1 MNILTENLPQSVD
14 VGGKTYKINT
24 DFRAGIKFELMIQKS
39 EGTVGDILALFYE
52 KNLPIENIDEA
63 IKAIELFYCC
73 GELPNKEKKAEE
85 AKTNKI
91 AYAFDEDASAIFAD
105 FWNFYNIDLSQE
117 GLHWWAFRS
126 LLEGL
131 PEKSEFKQRLYY
143 RTVDVKNLSKS
154 EKKRVLKIRSMIE
167 IKPRDGEKTTLE
179 GRNKKMLDYIAQRRA
194 EVAGGVK

>member
-1 MNILTENLPQSVD
+1 
-14 VGGKTYKINT
+14 
-24 DFRAGIKFELMIQKS
+24 MIQKS
-39 EGTVGDILALFYE
+39 EGTVKDILTLFFTNE
-52 KNLPIENIDEA
+52 LPIENKKQIDEA

-73 GELPNKEKKAEE
+73 GELPNKEKKEDAP
-85 AKTNKI
+85 KTNVI
-91 AYAFDEDASAIFAD
+91 PYAFDEDANAIFAD
-105 FWNFYNIDLSQE
+105 FWNFYNIDLSNE

-154 EKKRVLKIRSMIE
+154 EKKRVLKIRSLIE

-179 GRNKKMLDYIAQRRA
+179 SRNKQMLDYVAKRMA